1 MAQPYAI
8 GVIKAINRC
17 PTYIRCS
24 GLLVL
29 GIELDQDP
37 STSIVALGRSGHF
50 KIRSTIPC
58 RINRRGSFRRQ
69 RYS

>member
-24 GLLVL
+24 GLLVFE
-29 GIELDQDP
+29 IELAQDP

-50 KIRSTIPC
+50 KIRSTIPP
-58 RINRRGSFRRQ
+58 RIHRYGSFRG
-69 RYS
+69 

>member
-24 GLLVL
+24 RLLVFE
-29 GIELDQDP
+29 IELDQDP

-50 KIRSTIPC
+50 KIRSTIP
-58 RINRRGSFRRQ
+58 RRLNRHENFRRQ